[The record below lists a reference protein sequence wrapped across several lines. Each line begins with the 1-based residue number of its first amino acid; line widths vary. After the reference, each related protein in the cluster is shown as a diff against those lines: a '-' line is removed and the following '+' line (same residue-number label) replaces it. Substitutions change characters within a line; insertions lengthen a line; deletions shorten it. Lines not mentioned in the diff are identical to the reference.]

1 MKDPKE
7 VMRAYSKEEFP
18 ELTKAL
24 NKSDK
29 QSMIKFIENLVD
41 IVPHR
46 PVNYEFMRSVMLE
59 TMAAMGEGGKKLRVM
74 YVGDNI
80 PEFLQQL
87 ADTKQIEFVEP
98 QKGKTAEFIITD
110 EFAKEA
116 DQDCRFGEETLP
128 LRIKKSQSNN
138 PSDRWIKPKK
148 LRRAKGGRK

>member
-7 VMRAYSKEEFP
+7 VMRDYSKEEFP
-18 ELTKAL
+18 EITKAL

-29 QSMIKFIENLVD
+29 QSVIKFMDLVNV
-41 IVPHR
+41 VPHR
-46 PVNYEFMRSVMLE
+46 PVNYEYMKSVMLE
-59 TMAAMGEGGKKLRVM
+59 MMAAMGEGGKKLRVM

-80 PEFLQQL
+80 PEFLQEL
-87 ADTKQIEFVEP
+87 SDTKQIEFVEP

-110 EFAKEA
+110 EFVKEA
-116 DQDCRFGEETLP
+116 GQGCRFSEETLP